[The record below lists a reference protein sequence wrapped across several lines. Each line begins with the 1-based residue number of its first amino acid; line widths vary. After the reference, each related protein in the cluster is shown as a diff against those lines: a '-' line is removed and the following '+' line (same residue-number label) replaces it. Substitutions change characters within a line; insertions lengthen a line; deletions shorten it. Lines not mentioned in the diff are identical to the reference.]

1 LRVHQ
6 FIVYAKN
13 LRPIEWALGAS
24 LLLHGVLLSIKFQ
37 VPERFDRFVQNTEF
51 PLILVNIRLKA
62 DENLKAQAVA
72 QTNLDGG
79 GEEQSGRMSSPLQNS
94 ARTVE
99 SADSEDVYRDEAEIK
114 ALAVQQNKLLAQVR
128 LQVAELNLTQPDPTN
143 LEQESKRRR
152 LLKLMAEIE
161 AKVEL
166 TNKRPHKRF
175 FSPSTKESAFALYF
189 DEMKRKIESYG
200 TRNFPSTGGVKLYGA
215 LTMAVTV
222 NSLGQIL
229 SVEVIEGS
237 GFSTLD
243 RRAQA
248 IVFSSGP
255 FSIFSHDLS
264 AKADQIS
271 LISKFTFSPDG
282 TLNTEIQTP
291 QRP

>member
-1 LRVHQ
+1 LRFQ
-6 FIVYAKN
+6 KFIFYAKN
-13 LRPIEWALGAS
+13 LRPIEWALGVS
-24 LLLHGVLLSIKFQ
+24 LLLHAGVLSLKFKA
-37 VPERFDRFVQNTEF
+37 PEHFDRFVQNTEL

-72 QTNLDGG
+72 QTNLEGG
-79 GEEQSGRMSSPLQNS
+79 GEEQRGRMSSPLQNS
-94 ARTVE
+94 ARTVD
-99 SADSEDVYRDEAEIK
+99 SVDSEDLEREEAAIK
-114 ALAVQQNKLLAQVR
+114 ALAAQQNKLLAQIK
-128 LQVAELNLTQPDPTN
+128 LQMAEMNLTQPDPTN

-175 FSPSTKESAFALYF
+175 FSPSTKESVFALYF
-189 DEMKRKIESYG
+189 DEMKRKIEAHG
-200 TRNFPSTGGVKLYGA
+200 TRYFPTSGGVKLYGA

-222 NSLGQIL
+222 NSMGQIL
-229 SVEVIEGS
+229 SVEIVEGS

-248 IVFSSGP
+248 IVFGSGP
-255 FSIFSHDLS
+255 FSLFSRELS

-282 TLNTEIQTP
+282 TLNTELQTSE
-291 QRP
+291 RP

>member
-1 LRVHQ
+1 M
-6 FIVYAKN
+6 
-13 LRPIEWALGAS
+13 
-24 LLLHGVLLSIKFQ
+24 LLHGVLLSIKFQ